1 MSKDFSNFIPDQYS
15 EGPTGA
21 SHKFNLDEYVRE
33 AKALKAEFI
42 HDLEHQRDIDPS
54 NALKAKEGVSE
65 LFSDAMQKMKDQ
77 AAKTQEEAQQR
88 GYEEGQEKGFQ
99 AGEQAVK
106 EHFNSSLEAL
116 KILIEQLSE
125 ARNTL
130 YPRLER
136 EMVEMITTLARKVF
150 RAEFERKKGGIREI
164 VHLAIESVLD
174 RESLVIKVHP
184 DDHKELE
191 DYGQELIQLF
201 HEIKNV
207 KFESH
212 ASVARG
218 NCVVESNFGTVEA
231 GLDHLD
237 KHIERILHLAPPAPP
252 PMAQPEETNAPEE
265 PEKPIELADMAG
277 PGEEDAPTIDAEAF
291 DDDLGIV
298 LDEPDEANDGDEAH
312 KPDEPDKPEDP
323 ETPS

>member
-1 MSKDFSNFIPDQYS
+1 MSKDFNNFIPDQYS
-15 EGPTGA
+15 EGQT
-21 SHKFNLDEYVRE
+21 SVSQNFNLDEYVRK
-33 AKALKAEFI
+33 AKALKSEFI
-42 HDLEHQRDIDPS
+42 HDLEHQREIDPS

-65 LFSDAMQKMKDQ
+65 IFSDAMQKMKDQ
-77 AAKTQEEAQQR
+77 SAKIQEEAQQR
-88 GYEEGQEKGFQ
+88 GYEEGQEEGFQ

-106 EHFNSSLEAL
+106 KHFESSLEAL

-136 EMVEMITTLARKVF
+136 EMVEMVTTLARKVI
-150 RAEFERKKGGIREI
+150 RTELAGKENGIREI
-164 VHLAIESVLD
+164 VRMAIESVLD
-174 RESLVIKVHP
+174 RESLVIKIHP

-207 KFESH
+207 AFESH
-212 ASVARG
+212 ASVPRG

-237 KHIERILHLAPPAPP
+237 EHIERILHLAPPPP
-252 PMAQPEETNAPEE
+252 PPKAQPEETDKPEA
-265 PEKPIELADMAG
+265 PIELGNMAG
-277 PGEEDAPTIDAEAF
+277 PGEADVPIKDAEAY
-291 DDDLGIV
+291 DDDLGI
-298 LDEPDEANDGDEAH
+298 
-312 KPDEPDKPEDP
+312 KPDEPDEPDEPLNPNAEDEPE
-323 ETPS
+323 PSS